1 MLFLVSQKM
10 TKTESDIP
18 LTICITA
25 YALSRVDRL
34 KLTLY
39 SIVDEDCDFG
49 MITDYR
55 NLSDSIVQK
64 QLDIVNRINNNDI
77 HWIDHIHNNKRLQVI
92 VFIDNVETSEYSYTY
107 NSSSNLTEIINLLEK
122 FKSEVKSHQLDID
135 LEYKVAD
142 TNVGV
147 SFGRNY
153 AYEHAKGKYIVVTD
167 DDDLRSNINSSLKV
181 IEKYTDNENVDDD
194 IDLIFNHMLVITPR
208 GTLDH
213 PSSKPIPNPLT
224 TRNVSYYMGLLTQC
238 TMYIRVETI
247 RKHKFGF
254 INFIKNEDI
263 IWTPMLFRILKGKV
277 VTSEH
282 VNYLYLFPSGRQSGF
297 NKLELIQPTNEFYL
311 QERFNAEK
319 HMMFNEEYQ
328 MKVLDMMFNHL
339 NAFDK
344 ELILTPSILSGI
356 TASSRATDMITL
368 KYLHQHKSQQNK
380 TIQHALEL
388 NALIHEEY
396 LKNHSQINYIEK
408 LIDNCSDELLGTICE
423 KFFYLFTRQ
432 YQQDLFIKFDPY
444 IGHLAILSRQLSNIP
459 TEIIKLFKVDRDRVI
474 DNFEDEIMQRFNEF
488 CYRCCCSYNVV
499 SSNELISNKH
509 IDELKE
515 MFMDKIDAFGLMKAL
530 HNYNKSLPESDN
542 VSNEFDLMNI
552 INSITS
558 SQVLDENQLLE
569 LIDKI
574 DNPSWKEFIQ
584 NYSKQ
589 ETKIKYDQPYR
600 TFELFALLSL

>member
-1 MLFLVSQKM
+1 MN
-10 TKTESDIP
+10 KTESDIP

-49 MITDYR
+49 TISEYK
-55 NLSDSIVQK
+55 NLSESVVQK
-64 QLDIVNRINNNDI
+64 QLDIVNRINNNNI

-92 VFIDNVETSEYSYTY
+92 VYIDNVETGEYTYTY
-107 NSSSNLTEIINLLEK
+107 NFSSNLTEIINLLEK
-122 FKSEVKSHQLDID
+122 FKSEIKSHQLDID

-167 DDDLRSNINSSLKV
+167 DDDLRSNINSSLKI
-181 IEKYTDNENVDDD
+181 IEKYDNGNTDISV
-194 IDLIFNHMLVITPR
+194 IFNHMLVITPR
-208 GTLDH
+208 GSLDH
-213 PSSKPIPNPLT
+213 SPTKPIPNPLLV
-224 TRNVSYYMGLLTQC
+224 RNIAYYLGVLTQC
-238 TMYIRVETI
+238 TMYIRVDML

-263 IWTPMLFRILKGKV
+263 IWTPMLFRILKGKI

-297 NKLELIQPTNEFYL
+297 NKLELIQPTNEFY
-311 QERFNAEK
+311 QQDRFNAEN

-344 ELILTPSILSGI
+344 ELVLTPSILGGL

-380 TIQHALEL
+380 TIQRGLEL
-388 NALIHEEY
+388 NELIHEEY
-396 LKNHSQINYIEK
+396 LQNHSQINYIEK
-408 LIDNCSDELLGTICE
+408 LVDNCSDELLETICD

-432 YQQDLFIKFDPY
+432 FQQDLFIRFDPY
-444 IGHLAILSRQLSNIP
+444 IGHIAILCRQLSNIP
-459 TEIIKLFKVDRDRVI
+459 TEIMKLLKIDKDRI
-474 DNFEDEIMQRFNEF
+474 TNHFEDEVMQRFNEF
-488 CYRCCCSYNVV
+488 CYRCCCSYNIV
-499 SSNELISNKH
+499 SSSKLITNKH
-509 IDELKE
+509 IEELKK
-515 MFMDKIDAFGLMKAL
+515 MFMNKIDVFALLKAL
-530 HNYNKSLPESDN
+530 HNYNRSLPDSDN
-542 VSNEFDLMNI
+542 VSNEFDLINI
-552 INSITS
+552 INTITDV
-558 SQVLDENQLLE
+558 QVIDEKQLSE
-569 LIDKI
+569 LINKI
-574 DNPSWKEFIQ
+574 NNPSWKEFIR

-589 ETKIKYDQPYR
+589 EAKIKYDQPHR
-600 TFELFALLSL
+600 TFELFALLSV